1 MSTLQ
6 KVIAAVAVAGLV
18 AAVGVVAIGQV
29 RAPLQPTAAKAPEF
43 VVPKG
48 LYTQLIF
55 TGMGKPGA
63 SPTTVTIKYKH
74 QQFPVSV
81 GPGVTI
87 ILPGWEFDEPGTIAM
102 PGFVPS
108 YPVAAAVRVWALTPT
123 GPMTFAQ
130 R

>member
-6 KVIAAVAVAGLV
+6 KVVAAAVVVALV

-29 RAPLQPTAAKAPEF
+29 SAPLPQAVKAPEF

-48 LYTQLIF
+48 SYTRLIL

-81 GPGVTI
+81 GPGVTV
-87 ILPGWEFDEPGTIAM
+87 ILPGWEFVEPGTIAM
-102 PGFVPS
+102 PAFAPT
-108 YPVAAAVRVWALTPT
+108 YPVAAAVKVWALTPT
-123 GPMTFAQ
+123 GPVAFAG
-130 R
+130 

>member
-1 MSTLQ
+1 MRTLQ
-6 KVIAAVAVAGLV
+6 KVIAAVVVILLV

-29 RAPLQPTAAKAPEF
+29 SPPVLPAAKAPEF

-48 LYTQLIF
+48 SYTRLIF

-81 GPGVTI
+81 GPGVTV
-87 ILPGWEFDEPGTIAM
+87 ILPGWQFDEPGTIAM
-102 PGFVPS
+102 PAFAPT
-108 YPVAAAVRVWALTPT
+108 YPVAAAVKAWALTPT
-123 GPMTFAQ
+123 GPVAFAEL
-130 R
+130 

>member
-6 KVIAAVAVAGLV
+6 KVIAAVVVVALV

-29 RAPLQPTAAKAPEF
+29 ARPVSPPAKAPEF

-48 LYTQLIF
+48 VYTQLIF

-102 PGFVPS
+102 PGFAPS
-108 YPVAAAVRVWALTPT
+108 YPVAAAVKVWALTPT

>member
-6 KVIAAVAVAGLV
+6 KVVAAVVVVALV

-29 RAPLQPTAAKAPEF
+29 SPPVLPAAKAPEF

-48 LYTQLIF
+48 SYTQLIF

-81 GPGVTI
+81 GPGDMV

-102 PGFVPS
+102 PAFVPS
-108 YPVAAAVRVWALTPT
+108 YPVAAAVKVWALTQT